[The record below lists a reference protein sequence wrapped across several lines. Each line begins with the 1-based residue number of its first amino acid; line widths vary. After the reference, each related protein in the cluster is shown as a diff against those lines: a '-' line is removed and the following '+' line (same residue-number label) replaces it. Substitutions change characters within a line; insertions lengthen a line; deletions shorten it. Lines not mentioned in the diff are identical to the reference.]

1 MSAILL
7 GGASIR
13 ASGTTAAVA
22 SSSTRRR
29 RRRPEPQALREFT
42 RHQVWVQPAQ
52 APSLDTSFP
61 WLVPRPQ
68 QATLILGLITN
79 EK

>member
-13 ASGTTAAVA
+13 APGTRASVA
-22 SSSTRRR
+22 SSSTRR
-29 RRRPEPQALREFT
+29 RRRPEPQALRAFT
-42 RHQVWVQPAQ
+42 RRQVWVQPAQ

-68 QATLILGLITN
+68 PATLILGLITN